1 MWPCPDKHPQGAVKK
16 TTAMKTIRTQTRTRW
31 PEPFAPAIRINR
43 DPARP
48 APAGD
53 QAGNDFLIINPRPD
67 LLEPE
72 PRGRFRPYPID
83 LP

>member
-1 MWPCPDKHPQGAVKK
+1 
-16 TTAMKTIRTQTRTRW
+16 MKTIRTQTRTRW
-31 PEPFAPAIRINR
+31 PEPFAPAIRLTR
-43 DPARP
+43 EPARAEP
-48 APAGD
+48 DNARH
-53 QAGNDFLIINPRPD
+53 DFLILNPRPD

>member
-1 MWPCPDKHPQGAVKK
+1 
-16 TTAMKTIRTQTRTRW
+16 MKTNRIQTRTRW
-31 PEPFAPAIRINR
+31 PEPFGAAPRLNR
-43 DPARP
+43 EPARP

-53 QAGNDFLIINPRPD
+53 FARNDFLLLNPRPD

-72 PRGRFRPYPID
+72 RRGRFRPYPID

>member
-1 MWPCPDKHPQGAVKK
+1 MK
-16 TTAMKTIRTQTRTRW
+16 TTRTQTRTRW
-31 PEPFAPAIRINR
+31 PEPFAPAPRIQR
-43 DPARP
+43 EPARP
-48 APAGD
+48 ATD
-53 QAGNDFLIINPRPD
+53 ITGNDFLIINPRPD

>member
-1 MWPCPDKHPQGAVKK
+1 MK
-16 TTAMKTIRTQTRTRW
+16 TTRTQTRTRW
-31 PEPFAPAIRINR
+31 PEPFGAAPRLNREPARHAPAS
-43 DPARP
+43 DLA
-48 APAGD
+48 
-53 QAGNDFLIINPRPD
+53 QNDFLLLNPRPD

>member
-1 MWPCPDKHPQGAVKK
+1 MK
-16 TTAMKTIRTQTRTRW
+16 TTRTQTRTRW
-31 PEPFAPAIRINR
+31 PEPFGPATRQNREPARTAPATDYI
-43 DPARP
+43 P
-48 APAGD
+48 
-53 QAGNDFLIINPRPD
+53 NDFLLINPRPD

>member
-1 MWPCPDKHPQGAVKK
+1 
-16 TTAMKTIRTQTRTRW
+16 MKTIRTQTRTRW
-31 PEPFAPAIRINR
+31 PEPFGPAIRIQR
-43 DPARP
+43 EPARP
-48 APAGD
+48 ESN
-53 QAGNDFLIINPRPD
+53 QARNDFLILNPRPD